1 MSRNI
6 PLFIAFRVF
15 FNARF
20 YYPVLGVLFLD
31 LGLSL
36 EQYAI
41 LNVIWAAT
49 ILLLEI
55 PSGALADVIGRR
67 WMVILAGALMVLE
80 MAVFAFA
87 PVGEWLF
94 PLLVFN
100 RILSGVAQMRR
111 WPTTRSPSKGVR
123 KSGVRFLRTSSGGH
137 RALFSL
143 P

>member
-36 EQYAI
+36 EQYAT
-41 LNVIWAAT
+41 LNVIWAVT

-55 PSGALADVIGRR
+55 PSGALADVIGR
-67 WMVILAGALMVLE
+67 AGRVADPNFIE
-80 MAVFAFA
+80 HT
-87 PVGEWLF
+87 GE
-94 PLLVFN
+94 
-100 RILSGVAQMRR
+100 IVAII
-111 WPTTRSPSKGVR
+111 TGTNAE
-123 KSGVRFLRTSSGGH
+123 SGGVGH
-137 RALFSL
+137 SVMPSL
-143 P
+143 